1 MTEIRALT
9 LTQPWA
15 TLIQIGA
22 KTVETRGWQTQHR
35 GPVMIHAGSS
45 YPCKGGQS
53 LAVGDFTVT
62 RHHREGLRLHGLYPE
77 GSGIEPY
84 PLPQGYI
91 LALANLVGI
100 EITTRARRRLGPAE
114 LAYGDYSPGRF
125 AWFLDDVRPLPEAV
139 PCAGSLGLWRPD
151 ADLIRAVAEQ
161 FADLSEVPQ

>member
-1 MTEIRALT
+1 MSEIRALT

-22 KTVETRGWQTQHR
+22 KTVETRGWQSKYR

-45 YPCKGGQS
+45 YPCKGSSS
-53 LAVGDFTVT
+53 LTVGDFTVT
-62 RHHREGLRLHGLYPE
+62 RDRDGLRLHGLYPE
-77 GSGIEPY
+77 FSGIGPY

-91 LALANLVGI
+91 LAVANLVDI
-100 EITTRARRRLGPAE
+100 DITPRAKRERVDATE

-125 AWFLDDVRPLPEAV
+125 AWFLEDVRPLREAV

-151 ADLIRAVAEQ
+151 DDLIRAVAEQ
-161 FADLSEVPQ
+161 FTEATQ